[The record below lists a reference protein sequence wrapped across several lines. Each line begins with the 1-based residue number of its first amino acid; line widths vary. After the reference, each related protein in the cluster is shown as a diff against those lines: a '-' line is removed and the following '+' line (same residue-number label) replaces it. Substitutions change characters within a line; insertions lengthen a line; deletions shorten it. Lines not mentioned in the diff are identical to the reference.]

1 MRFPWQAENP
11 LFPEDTLEQREEER
25 RIISERWEQRREGN
39 TMFGRK
45 KKEQQ
50 QGNRLRDSDQAETPQ
65 EEQAFGIM
73 EGWRKKRQQI
83 PSGTPEYWE
92 GEVAA
97 EQETDWTVEVSEG

>member
-11 LFPEDTLEQREEER
+11 LFPEDTLPQREEER
-25 RIISERWEQRREGN
+25 RIISERWEQRREGT
-39 TMFGRK
+39 TMFGNKK
-45 KKEQQ
+45 KKEEAK
-50 QGNRLRDSDQAETPQ
+50 RLRDSTQAETPQ

-83 PSGTPEYWE
+83 QSGTPEYWE

-97 EQETDWTVEVSEG
+97 EQETDWTMEVSEG

>member
-1 MRFPWQAENP
+1 MRFPWQPENP
-11 LFPEDTLEQREEER
+11 LFPEDTLPQREEER
-25 RIISERWEQRREGN
+25 RIISERWEQRREGA
-39 TMFGRK
+39 TMFGNK
-45 KKEQQ
+45 KKEEAK
-50 QGNRLRDSDQAETPQ
+50 RLRDSTQAETPQ

-83 PSGTPEYWE
+83 QSGTQEYWE